1 MGVVKAVNSPSSSH
15 AALRNTLEYIL
26 KDSKTSEDLKLV
38 AGMYFEP
45 TITADAVFRNFTDQR
60 ATFGKDN
67 GRMFKHFI
75 LSWSKDENITP
86 ELGLAITNEWVEQ
99 IFPEFNAVIVSH
111 TDRDHVHCHIV
122 VNSVNNVTG
131 KKLRISNSQFQN
143 MKDINDILC
152 KQYGLSV
159 VEKGKHFDG
168 SKIPEGTMHSY
179 NKKTFRTL
187 TSDDNKRKVLVHT
200 NKGVSVANNTARLP
214 TDTLITEFEEFIR
227 YRGTLLSFSSME
239 KDRQCYQQVT
249 DFITTVKPAITSM
262 KELHSLPID
271 KLLRRWFLCNGI
283 PMTYTQKKRSTGK
296 ISTLSHPLFGYVKAL
311 TDYFTDDDGS
321 FHYEDD
327 IWELK
332 RLDIMLRL
340 PAINTI
346 NILNFSQIPITEI
359 KKVSKEV
366 TLSRLKEASVS
377 TVRAE
382 VHATTQFA
390 KFLEMYLPEIESFEQ
405 VTRTDM
411 EEYLSYLYT
420 VDDRKKSYRTE
431 LMHLKTVLNTAG
443 KILSKRE
450 LSHVF
455 LPTDFDRQTLGIFTF
470 YTDAEIQRLNR
481 GFKSLPPQ
489 VGRAMILQELLG
501 IRISDTLTLKS
512 DCVIRKADG
521 SLFIHIHQPKV
532 NRSFEKP
539 ISKEILSLIESSI
552 NYTTSLYGKCEYI
565 FVCDKNPN
573 HPMKY
578 SMLHYHLSCM
588 IHDLDLRDDN
598 GNLFGVSTHIFR
610 HVYGKRLC
618 DMGLDDST
626 IAALLGHSGTSSVK
640 HYRQM
645 GNKALA
651 QGTKQL
657 RANKDAKIKQFKEE
671 W

>member
-1 MGVVKAVNSPSSSH
+1 MKLYFRDLECYKNVPVEKQNYSNLYYPDYYFDLDELPTIGLKNELAYFIIERGKELRASSLYDDRKSYLIC
-15 AALRNTLEYIL
+15 ADFLRNIYPSLETL
-26 KDSKTSEDLKLV
+26 D
-38 AGMYFEP
+38 
-45 TITADAVFRNFTDQR
+45 
-60 ATFGKDN
+60 
-67 GRMFKHFI
+67 
-75 LSWSKDENITP
+75 
-86 ELGLAITNEWVEQ
+86 GLDCNK
-99 IFPEFNAVIVSH
+99 
-111 TDRDHVHCHIV
+111 C
-122 VNSVNNVTG
+122 
-131 KKLRISNSQFQN
+131 ISNMNSYLKSKGIPTCRKSGAEN
-143 MKDINDILC
+143 PALVYMRKAINYYVPKNRIYFSELDCYLNVPLK
-152 KQYGLSV
+152 KQSSARYQPNNY
-159 VEKGKHFDG
+159 FD
-168 SKIPEGTMHSY
+168 
-179 NKKTFRTL
+179 L
-187 TSDDNKRKVLVHT
+187 
-200 NKGVSVANNTARLP
+200 ARLP

-227 YRGTLLSFSSME
+227 YRGTLLSFSSIE
-239 KDRQCYQQVT
+239 KDRQGYQQFT
-249 DFITTVKPAITSM
+249 DFITTVKPAVTSL
-262 KELHSLPID
+262 KNLHSLPID
-271 KLLRRWFLCNGI
+271 KLLRRWFLSNAI
-283 PMTYTQKKRSTGK
+283 PMTYTQKKRCAGKLST
-296 ISTLSHPLFGYVKAL
+296 SSHPLFGYVKTL
-311 TDYFTDDDGS
+311 LDYFSDDDGS

-327 IWELK
+327 IWDLK

-359 KKVSKEV
+359 KNISKEV
-366 TLSRLKEASVS
+366 TLSRLTEASAS

-390 KFLEMYLPEIESFEQ
+390 KFLEMYLPEIESFGQ
-405 VTRTDM
+405 VTRTVM

-443 KILSKRE
+443 KILGKRE
-450 LSHVF
+450 LSHIF

-481 GFKSLPPQ
+481 GFRSLPPQ
-489 VGRAMILQELLG
+489 IGRAMILQELLG

-512 DCVIRKADG
+512 DCVIKKADG

-539 ISKEILSLIESSI
+539 ISKDVLSLIESSI

-565 FVCDKNPN
+565 FVCDKNPSQ
-573 HPMKY
+573 PMKY
-578 SMLHYHLSCM
+578 SMLHYHLSCI

-610 HVYGKRLC
+610 HVYGKKLC

-651 QGTKQL
+651 QETKQL